1 MKWIWL
7 IFAALAAAAAAAVWS
22 AFQSPDFVAGLTAL
36 AIGAAVKAVMPA
48 IAKPMSQADQKAFR
62 DCVRRGGEWDHIR
75 KKCK

>member
-1 MKWIWL
+1 
-7 IFAALAAAAAAAVWS
+7 
-22 AFQSPDFVAGLTAL
+22 
-36 AIGAAVKAVMPA
+36 MPV

>member
-1 MKWIWL
+1 MKWFWL
-7 IFAALAAAAAAAVWS
+7 IFAVLTAAAAATVWF
-22 AFQSPDFVAGLTAL
+22 AFQSPDFVAGLTAI
-36 AIGAAVKAVMPA
+36 AIGAAVKAVMPV

>member
-1 MKWIWL
+1 MKWLWL
-7 IFAALAAAAAAAVWS
+7 ILAALAAAAAGAVWF

-36 AIGAAVKAVMPA
+36 AIGAAVKAALPV
-48 IAKPMSQADQKAFR
+48 ITKPMSQANQKAFR